1 MGSRSL
7 LHGSG
12 FESDAP
18 RYMRGR
24 GLGMEAFDDEQT
36 EARLGKGK
44 ELAFATWERILKIL
58 D

>member
-7 LHGSG
+7 LHGSR

-24 GLGMEAFDDEQT
+24 GLGMETFDDEQA

-44 ELAFATWERILKIL
+44 ELVSLPRGSGC
-58 D
+58 